1 MRREPKKRFYA
12 NGIEMKDE
20 EEAKDLFA
28 SELAR
33 GYHFFWTKEEA
44 LKRAREYEEK
54 FNVEFLIYERKD
66 KANYLVKF
74 NKKEEHK

>member
-1 MRREPKKRFYA
+1 MRREPMKRFYV

-28 SELAR
+28 SELTK

-44 LKRAREYEEK
+44 LERAREYEEE
-54 FNVEFLIYERKD
+54 FNMAFLIYERKD
-66 KANYLVKF
+66 KKNYLVKF
-74 NKKEEHK
+74 NKKEEQK